1 MGDDLWFYDLCENAF
16 QAIKAAFV
24 SAPILS
30 CLDFFLPFIV
40 QTDTSSFGI
49 DVVISQKDF
58 VGLEQV
64 IRYTNNSHLR
74 RVRNYSTAEKE
85 YLAVLLVVT
94 NLRPYLEDF
103 EFVVISN
110 HHSWYG

>member
-1 MGDDLWFYDLCENAF
+1 MGDDLWFYDLCENAI

-30 CLDFFLPFIV
+30 LDFFLPFTV
-40 QTDTSSFGI
+40 QIDTSSFGI
-49 DVVISQKDF
+49 DVVLSQKDF

-64 IRYTNNSHLR
+64 VRYTNNSHLR

-85 YLAVLLVVT
+85 CLAVLFVVT
-94 NLRPYLEDF
+94 NFRPYLEGF

-110 HHSWYG
+110 HHSII